1 MGMARPNR
9 RKGSNAAGV
18 GPAVTYGG
26 AATPKGGSAGSS
38 PSAPPSSIQF
48 RGGVLRA
55 TIPSDFLAGRD
66 VQQAI
71 MGEVM
76 KHNYGTE
83 TVFAIRIALEEAIVN
98 AIKHGNRLDPAK
110 KVFVEARVTPKR
122 AEIIIEDQG
131 EGFERHHVPDPTA
144 EENLYKCSGR
154 GVLLIE
160 SYMDSEWTR
169 GGRRVRMVKEIK

>member
-1 MGMARPNR
+1 MGMPRPNR
-9 RKGSNAAGV
+9 RKGAGTA
-18 GPAVTYGG
+18 GGGNPSATTLGGTRGGGGDGSRTGG
-26 AATPKGGSAGSS
+26 ADIRMT
-38 PSAPPSSIQF
+38 
-48 RGGVLRA
+48 GGVLRA

-71 MGEVM
+71 MGEVQ

-110 KVFVEARVTPKR
+110 KVFVEAKVTPKR

>member
-1 MGMARPNR
+1 MSVPRANR
-9 RKGSNAAGV
+9 RKGAGSPS
-18 GPAVTYGG
+18 GAGASTTTMGKGG
-26 AATPKGGSAGSS
+26 ANGTHIEMK
-38 PSAPPSSIQF
+38 
-48 RGGVLRA
+48 RGVIRA
-55 TIPSDFLAGRD
+55 TIPSDYNAGRD

-71 MGEVM
+71 MSEVL
-76 KHNYGTE
+76 KHKFGTE

-110 KVFVEARVTPKR
+110 KVFVEAKVTPKR
-122 AEIIIEDQG
+122 TEITIEDQG
-131 EGFERHHVPDPTA
+131 EGFQRGCVPDPTA

-160 SYMDSEWTR
+160 SYMDSEWSH

>member
-1 MGMARPNR
+1 MGEPRPNR
-9 RKGSNAAGV
+9 RRG
-18 GPAVTYGG
+18 T
-26 AATPKGGSAGSS
+26 GSAGG
-38 PSAPPSSIQF
+38 ANGAHIQVN
-48 RGGVLRA
+48 GGVVRA

-71 MGEVM
+71 MNEVL
-76 KHNYGTE
+76 KHNFGTE

-98 AIKHGNRLDPAK
+98 AIKHGNRQDPSK
-110 KVFVEARVTPKR
+110 KVFVEAKVTPKR
-122 AEIIIEDQG
+122 AEITIEDQG
-131 EGFERHHVPDPTA
+131 EGFKRSCVPDPTA

-160 SYMDSEWTR
+160 SYMDSVWSR

>member
-1 MGMARPNR
+1 MGMPRPNR
-9 RKGSNAAGV
+9 RKGAGTA
-18 GPAVTYGG
+18 GGGNPSSSATLGNGAGGGSGGG
-26 AATPKGGSAGSS
+26 AD
-38 PSAPPSSIQF
+38 I
-48 RGGVLRA
+48 RMNGGVLRA

-71 MGEVM
+71 MSEVQ
-76 KHNYGTE
+76 KHNFGTE

-110 KVFVEARVTPKR
+110 KVFVEAKVTPKR